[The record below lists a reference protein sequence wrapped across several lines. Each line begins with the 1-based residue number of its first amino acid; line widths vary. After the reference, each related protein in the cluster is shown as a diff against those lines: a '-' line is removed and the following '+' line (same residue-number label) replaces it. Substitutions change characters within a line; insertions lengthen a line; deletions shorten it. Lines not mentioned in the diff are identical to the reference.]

1 MNDLHIQRLSV
12 IIWTNQLLR
21 GFEWGSRDRISWDRN
36 RRSKLLVCKIDHEI
50 EIIAKFHE
58 IEINILQK
66 RSGDRIG
73 PRGPREL
80 G

>member
-1 MNDLHIQRLSV
+1 MRPK
-12 IIWTNQLLR
+12 
-21 GFEWGSRDRISWDRN
+21 EWGSRDRISRDRN

-58 IEINILQK
+58 IKINIFQK

-73 PRGPREL
+73 TRGP
-80 G
+80 

>member
-1 MNDLHIQRLSV
+1 MSER
-12 IIWTNQLLR
+12 R
-21 GFEWGSRDRISWDRN
+21 CFFEWGSRDRISRDQN
-36 RRSKLLVCKIDHEI
+36 RRSKLLVCKIYHEI
-50 EIIAKFHE
+50 KIIAKFHE

-73 PRGPREL
+73 PRGPEGARL